1 MKKRRLIVTLFTFL
15 VAIVVTVSTGFS
27 IFYLNSA
34 QTTDQAPIK
43 VDDIEE
49 NYALSDSLN
58 NEDYYDVYFFV
69 DETYAQENLSVDG
82 MINRAPSNN
91 FGWIDSKENVT
102 YYDKQN
108 ITYYKSGDYKDNG
121 KPPYKEHN
129 DFAAIGWAKLT
140 VYRSISVEQFN
151 SLGTPVTNKRDRD
164 NEDDDWVLMFS
175 GWTANK
181 SAASNCISHRQGNF
195 DYVDAFSSLQVIDSQ
210 STDGSEANDHVVF
223 LYPIWTTGKDYSQT
237 ETEQQ
242 VVVRLFGNN
251 NELYF
256 SQDGNYNDAH
266 YTYKNLTLENDELND
281 YKLQV
286 SVMGWQQDRLHSSV
300 YSKSWKGPWYD
311 NENTGPLFNSPGTYN
326 IHAFVFNQIFE
337 SGDVQHRSYN
347 DYFSYI
353 SDTELRNCFG
363 SVEGV
368 IVNTLTIQYQGNNI
382 PSNINWGADKT
393 GNSTFVCYVLIERV
407 YEFKVLGGPFST
419 FYYEDKSTR
428 HFFDGQIFE
437 DNFDSSIDDSEEYS
451 VEYGLNNVFIDTAHE
466 FTDTHVISEGNKVT
480 GVFKSNVFTIDFW
493 DGLWHS
499 TITSFSDDELA
510 SINSFNNT
518 DQYQTISD
526 DGLLQRAKP
535 QTEGDPSTISDDY
548 DYHLTTNAEALR
560 DMLKITET
568 GLYNFRIQVVYER
581 MTYGSSSEGL
591 TNYVRRVKI
600 AIAPVENEYFV
611 KIFQKDNFRYYEH
624 RNENNGID
632 QYTNTGF
639 VDHFSGN
646 YQDNALLQHLVFNQ
660 QRQFAGT
667 METVYGGVFEV
678 DSYLNQLASQ
688 NQALFDHVTGEQVT
702 SGFQLDRNHIFYIA
716 NI

>member
-69 DETYAQENLSVDG
+69 DETYAQQNLSVDG
-82 MINRAPSNN
+82 MINRAPDTRYHWSNLN
-91 FGWIDSKENVT
+91 SNVT
-102 YYDKQN
+102 YYQ
-108 ITYYKSGDYKDNG
+108 DNG
-121 KPPYKEHN
+121 DGTSY
-129 DFAAIGWAKLT
+129 GWAKLT
-140 VYRSISVEQFN
+140 VYRSISVEQFD
-151 SLGTPVTNKRDRD
+151 SIGTPNTSVTDTRDYT
-164 NEDDDWVLMFS
+164 LMFS

-210 STDGSEANDHVVF
+210 TTDGSEANDHVVF

-237 ETEQQ
+237 DRTQHQ
-242 VVVRLFGNN
+242 VVVRLFGNGS
-251 NELYF
+251 ELYF
-256 SQDGNYNDAH
+256 AQEGSYNDAH
-266 YTYKNLTLENDELND
+266 YTYRNLTFENDELND
-281 YKLQV
+281 YRLQV
-286 SVMGWQQDRLHSSV
+286 SVMGWRQDYWGTSA
-300 YSKSWKGPWYD
+300 YSTSWNGSWYG
-311 NENTGPLFNSPGTYN
+311 NEQIGASLFNSPGTYN
-326 IHAFVFNQIFE
+326 IHAFVFNQVFE
-337 SGDVQHRSYN
+337 SRDVQHQSSN
-347 DYFSYI
+347 EYFNYI
-353 SDTELRNCFG
+353 KNNELRNCFD
-363 SVEGV
+363 SVDGV
-368 IVNTLTIQYQGNNI
+368 IVNTLTIQYTGDDM
-382 PSNINWGADKT
+382 PDINLGVVAQT
-393 GNSTFVCYVLIERV
+393 GLSTFVCYVLIERV

-437 DNFDSSIDDSEEYS
+437 DNFNPSIGSDEYS
-451 VEYGLNNVFIDTAHE
+451 VTYGLNNVFIDTAHE
-466 FTDTHVISEGNKVT
+466 FTDTHVSSEGTKVT
-480 GVFKSNVFTIDFW
+480 GVFRSNVFTIDFW
-493 DGLWHS
+493 DGLWES
-499 TITSFSDDELA
+499 KIISFSDDELA
-510 SINSFNNT
+510 SINAFNNT
-518 DQYQTISD
+518 DQYQTISA
-526 DGLLQRAKP
+526 DGLLQTAIY
-535 QTEGDPSTISDDY
+535 QTEGDTSTISDGY

-581 MTYGSSSEGL
+581 MTYGSSSEEL
-591 TNYVRRVKI
+591 TNYVRQVKI

-611 KIFQKDNFRYYEH
+611 KIFQNDNFRYYEH

-632 QYTNTGF
+632 QYTSTGF

-646 YQDNALLQHLVFNQ
+646 YQDNTLLQHLVFNQ
-660 QRQFAGT
+660 QTQFAGI
-667 METVYGGVFEV
+667 MEKVDGGEFDV

>member
-69 DETYAQENLSVDG
+69 DETYAQQNLSVDG

-108 ITYYKSGDYKDNG
+108 ITYYKSGEYKNNE
-121 KPPYKEHN
+121 KPPYKEFN
-129 DFAAIGWAKLT
+129 SDAAIGWAKLT

-151 SLGTPVTNKRDRD
+151 SLGTPVTNRVDK
-164 NEDDDWVLMFS
+164 NGWVLMFS

-210 STDGSEANDHVVF
+210 TTDGSEANDHVVF
-223 LYPIWTTGKDYSQT
+223 LYPVWTTGKDYSQT
-237 ETEQQ
+237 EQTQQQ

-256 SQDGNYNDAH
+256 SQDGSYNDAH

-281 YKLQV
+281 YRLQV
-286 SVMGWQQDRLHSSV
+286 SVMGWQQDRLHSSA
-300 YSKSWKGPWYD
+300 YSTSWSWKESWYG
-311 NENTGPLFNSPGTYN
+311 NEKTGPLFNSPGTYN
-326 IHAFVFNQIFE
+326 IHAFVFNQVFE
-337 SGDVQHRSYN
+337 NSDVQHQSSN
-347 DYFSYI
+347 DYFNYI
-353 SDTELRNCFG
+353 SNNELRNCFD
-363 SVEGV
+363 SVDGV
-368 IVNTLTIQYQGNNI
+368 IVNTLTIQYTGDDM
-382 PSNINWGADKT
+382 PDMNWGAAKE
-393 GNSTFVCYVLIERV
+393 GLSTFVCYVLIERV

-437 DNFDSSIDDSEEYS
+437 DNFNPSIGSDEYS
-451 VEYGLNNVFIDTAHE
+451 VTYGLNNVFIDTAHE
-466 FTDTHVISEGNKVT
+466 FTDTHVSSEGTKVT
-480 GVFKSNVFTIDFW
+480 GVFRSNVFTIDFW
-493 DGLWHS
+493 DGLWES
-499 TITSFSDDELA
+499 KIISFSDDELA
-510 SINSFNNT
+510 SINAFNNT
-518 DQYQTISD
+518 DQYQTISA
-526 DGLLQRAKP
+526 DGLLQTAIY
-535 QTEGDPSTISDDY
+535 QTEGDTSTISDGY

-581 MTYGSSSEGL
+581 MTYGSSSEEL
-591 TNYVRRVKI
+591 TNYVRQVKI

-611 KIFQKDNFRYYEH
+611 KIFQNDNFRYYEH

-632 QYTNTGF
+632 QYTSTGF

-660 QRQFAGT
+660 QTQFAGI
-667 METVYGGVFEV
+667 METVDGGEFDV

>member
-69 DETYAQENLSVDG
+69 DETYAQQNLSVDG
-82 MINRAPSNN
+82 MINRAPDTRYHWSNLN
-91 FGWIDSKENVT
+91 SNVT
-102 YYDKQN
+102 YYQ
-108 ITYYKSGDYKDNG
+108 DNG
-121 KPPYKEHN
+121 DGTSY
-129 DFAAIGWAKLT
+129 GWAKLT
-140 VYRSISVEQFN
+140 VYRSISVEQFD
-151 SLGTPVTNKRDRD
+151 SIGTPNTSVTDTRDYT
-164 NEDDDWVLMFS
+164 LMFS

-210 STDGSEANDHVVF
+210 TTDGSEANDHVVF

-237 ETEQQ
+237 DRTQHQ
-242 VVVRLFGNN
+242 VVVRLFGNGS
-251 NELYF
+251 ELYF
-256 SQDGNYNDAH
+256 AQEGSYNDAH
-266 YTYKNLTLENDELND
+266 YTYRNLTFENDELND
-281 YKLQV
+281 YRLQV
-286 SVMGWQQDRLHSSV
+286 SVMGWRQDYWGTSA
-300 YSKSWKGPWYD
+300 YSTSWNGSWYG
-311 NENTGPLFNSPGTYN
+311 NEQIGASLFNSPGTYN
-326 IHAFVFNQIFE
+326 IHAFVFNQVFE
-337 SGDVQHRSYN
+337 SRDVQHQSSN
-347 DYFSYI
+347 EYFNYI
-353 SDTELRNCFG
+353 KNNELRNCFD
-363 SVEGV
+363 SVDGV
-368 IVNTLTIQYQGNNI
+368 IVNTLTIQYTGDDM
-382 PSNINWGADKT
+382 PDINLGVVAQT
-393 GNSTFVCYVLIERV
+393 GLSTFVCYVLIERV

-437 DNFDSSIDDSEEYS
+437 DNFNPSIGSDEYS
-451 VEYGLNNVFIDTAHE
+451 VTYGLNNVFIDTAHE
-466 FTDTHVISEGNKVT
+466 FTDTHVSSEGTKVT
-480 GVFKSNVFTIDFW
+480 GVFRSNVFTIDFW
-493 DGLWHS
+493 DGLWES
-499 TITSFSDDELA
+499 KITSFSDDELA
-510 SINSFNNT
+510 SINAFNNT
-518 DQYQTISD
+518 DQYQTISA
-526 DGLLQRAKP
+526 DGLLQTAIY
-535 QTEGDPSTISDDY
+535 QTEGDTSTISDGY

-581 MTYGSSSEGL
+581 MTYGSSSEEL
-591 TNYVRRVKI
+591 TNYVRQVKI

-611 KIFQKDNFRYYEH
+611 KIFQNDNFRYYEH

-632 QYTNTGF
+632 QYTSTGF

-646 YQDNALLQHLVFNQ
+646 YQDNTLLQHLVFNQ
-660 QRQFAGT
+660 QTQFAGI
-667 METVYGGVFEV
+667 MEKVDGGEFDV

>member
-69 DETYAQENLSVDG
+69 DETYAQQNLSVDG
-82 MINRAPSNN
+82 MISRAPSNDFN
-91 FGWIDSKENVT
+91 FGWIEPNDNVT
-102 YYDKQN
+102 YYGNQN
-108 ITYYKSGDYKDNG
+108 ITYYKSGEFEKDG
-121 KPPYKEHN
+121 KPPYKEQKN
-129 DFAAIGWAKLT
+129 NAAIGWAKLT

-151 SLGTPVTNKRDRD
+151 SLGTPVTNRLD
-164 NEDDDWVLMFS
+164 NNGWVLMFS

-181 SAASNCISHRQGNF
+181 SAASNCIEHRQGNF

-223 LYPIWTTGKDYSQT
+223 LYPIWTTGKDYDKT

-242 VVVRLFGNN
+242 VVVRLFGDN

-266 YTYKNLTLENDELND
+266 YTYKNLTLENNELKN

-286 SVMGWQQDRLHSSV
+286 SVMGWRQDLMATSA
-300 YSKSWKGPWYD
+300 YSTSWNESWYG
-311 NENTGPLFNSPGTYN
+311 NEQTGASLFNSPGTYN
-326 IHAFVFNQIFE
+326 IHAFVFNQVFE
-337 SGDVQHRSYN
+337 SEDVQHQSSN
-347 DYFSYI
+347 EYFNYI
-353 SDTELRNCFG
+353 SNNELRNCFG

-368 IVNTLTIQYQGNNI
+368 IVNTLTIQYAGGDMPDIAWWTAQ
-382 PSNINWGADKT
+382 T
-393 GNSTFVCYVLIERV
+393 GLSTFVCYVLIERV

-466 FTDTHVISEGNKVT
+466 FTDTHVISEGNQVT

-611 KIFQKDNFRYYEH
+611 KIFQNDNFRYYEH

-646 YQDNALLQHLVFNQ
+646 YQDNELLQHLVFNQ
-660 QRQFAGT
+660 QTQFAGT
-667 METVYGGVFEV
+667 MQTVDSGVFDV
-678 DSYLNQLASQ
+678 DSYLNKLASQ

-702 SGFQLDRNHIFYIA
+702 SGFLLDRNHIFYIA
-716 NI
+716 SI

>member
-49 NYALSDSLN
+49 NYALADSLN

-69 DETYAQENLSVDG
+69 DETYARQNLSVDG
-82 MINRAPSNN
+82 MISIDPSNE
-91 FGWIDSKENVT
+91 FGWIEPNDNVT
-102 YYDKQN
+102 YYDN
-108 ITYYKSGDYKDNG
+108 REITYYKSGEFLNDDDE
-121 KPPYKEHN
+121 KPPYKEQKN
-129 DFAAIGWAKLT
+129 NAAIGWAKLT

-151 SLGTPVTNKRDRD
+151 SLGTPVTKRVD
-164 NEDDDWVLMFS
+164 NNGWVLMFS

-237 ETEQQ
+237 DTTQQQ
-242 VVVRLFGNN
+242 VVVRLFGDN

-266 YTYKNLTLENDELND
+266 YTYKNLTLENDDALDD
-281 YKLQV
+281 YRLEV

-347 DYFSYI
+347 DYFNYI
-353 SDTELRNCFG
+353 SDTELENCFNL
-363 SVEGV
+363 VKGV

-382 PSNINWGADKT
+382 PLNINWGADKT

-466 FTDTHVISEGNKVT
+466 FTDTHVISERNQVT

-667 METVYGGVFEV
+667 MQTVDNGVFDV
-678 DSYLNQLASQ
+678 DSYLNKLASQ

-702 SGFQLDRNHIFYIA
+702 SGFLLDRNHIFYIA
-716 NI
+716 SI

>member
-69 DETYAQENLSVDG
+69 DETYAQQNLSVDG
-82 MINRAPSNN
+82 MINRAPDTRYHWSNLN
-91 FGWIDSKENVT
+91 SNVT
-102 YYDKQN
+102 YYQ
-108 ITYYKSGDYKDNG
+108 DNG
-121 KPPYKEHN
+121 DGTSY
-129 DFAAIGWAKLT
+129 GWAKLT
-140 VYRSISVEQFN
+140 VYRSISVEQFD
-151 SLGTPVTNKRDRD
+151 SIGTPNTSVTDTRDYT
-164 NEDDDWVLMFS
+164 LMFS

-181 SAASNCISHRQGNF
+181 SAASDCISHRQGNF

-210 STDGSEANDHVVF
+210 TTDGSEANDHVVF

-237 ETEQQ
+237 DRTQHQ
-242 VVVRLFGNN
+242 AVVRLFGNGS
-251 NELYF
+251 ELYF
-256 SQDGNYNDAH
+256 AQEGSYNDAH
-266 YTYKNLTLENDELND
+266 YTYRNLTFENDELND
-281 YKLQV
+281 YRLQV
-286 SVMGWQQDRLHSSV
+286 SVMGWRQDYFGTSA
-300 YSKSWKGPWYD
+300 YSTSWNGSWYG
-311 NENTGPLFNSPGTYN
+311 NEQIGASLFNSPGTYN
-326 IHAFVFNQIFE
+326 IHAFVFNQVFE
-337 SGDVQHRSYN
+337 SRDVQHQSSN
-347 DYFSYI
+347 EYFNYI
-353 SDTELRNCFG
+353 KNNELRNCFD
-363 SVEGV
+363 SVDGV
-368 IVNTLTIQYQGNNI
+368 IVNTLTIQYTGDDM
-382 PSNINWGADKT
+382 PDINLGVVAQT
-393 GNSTFVCYVLIERV
+393 GLSTFVCYVLIERV

-437 DNFDSSIDDSEEYS
+437 DNFNPLIGSDEYS
-451 VEYGLNNVFIDTAHE
+451 VTYGLNNVFIDTAHE
-466 FTDTHVISEGNKVT
+466 FTDTHVSSEGTKVT
-480 GVFKSNVFTIDFW
+480 GVFRSNVFTIDFW
-493 DGLWHS
+493 DGLWES
-499 TITSFSDDELA
+499 KITSFSDDELA
-510 SINSFNNT
+510 SINAFNNT
-518 DQYQTISD
+518 DQYQTISG
-526 DGLLQRAKP
+526 DGLLQSAIY
-535 QTEGDPSTISDDY
+535 QTEGDTSTISDGY

-581 MTYGSSSEGL
+581 MTYGSSSEEL
-591 TNYVRRVKI
+591 TNYVRQVKI

-611 KIFQKDNFRYYEH
+611 KIFQNDNFRYYEH

-632 QYTNTGF
+632 QYTSTGF

-646 YQDNALLQHLVFNQ
+646 YQDNTLLQHLVFNQ
-660 QRQFAGT
+660 QTQFAGI
-667 METVYGGVFEV
+667 METVYGGEFDV

>member
-69 DETYAQENLSVDG
+69 DETYAQQNLSVEG
-82 MINRAPSNN
+82 MINRAPDTRYHWSNLN
-91 FGWIDSKENVT
+91 PNVT
-102 YYDKQN
+102 
-108 ITYYKSGDYKDNG
+108 YKDNG
-121 KPPYKEHN
+121 NGTSY
-129 DFAAIGWAKLT
+129 GWAKLT

-151 SLGTPVTNKRDRD
+151 SIGTPNTSVKDTNG
-164 NEDDDWVLMFS
+164 WPLMFS

-181 SAASNCISHRQGNF
+181 SAASNCIEHRQGNF

-210 STDGSEANDHVVF
+210 TIDGSEANDHVVF

-237 ETEQQ
+237 DKTQQQ
-242 VVVRLFGNN
+242 VVVRFFGNGS
-251 NELYF
+251 ELYF

-266 YTYKNLTLENDELND
+266 YTYRNLTLENNELNK
-281 YKLQV
+281 YELQV
-286 SVMGWQQDRLHSSV
+286 SVMGWQQDWWNSSV
-300 YSKSWKGPWYD
+300 YSTSWNGSWYGTED
-311 NENTGPLFNSPGTYN
+311 TKDSLFNSPGTYN

-337 SGDVQHRSYN
+337 SGDAQHQSYN
-347 DYFSYI
+347 EYFNYI
-353 SDTELRNCFG
+353 SNNELRNCFG

-368 IVNTLTIQYQGNNI
+368 IVNTLTIQYQGKDI
-382 PSNINWGADKT
+382 PENRGSDAGL
-393 GNSTFVCYVLIERV
+393 STFVCYVLIERV

-466 FTDTHVISEGNKVT
+466 FTDTHVISEGNQVT

-611 KIFQKDNFRYYEH
+611 KIFQNDNFRYYEH

-660 QRQFAGT
+660 QTQFTGT
-667 METVYGGVFEV
+667 MEKVNGGVFDV
-678 DSYLNQLASQ
+678 DSYLNHLASQ

-702 SGFQLDRNHIFYIA
+702 SGFLLDRNHIFYIA
-716 NI
+716 SI

>member
-1 MKKRRLIVTLFTFL
+1 M
-15 VAIVVTVSTGFS
+15 
-27 IFYLNSA
+27 
-34 QTTDQAPIK
+34 
-43 VDDIEE
+43 
-49 NYALSDSLN
+49 
-58 NEDYYDVYFFV
+58 
-69 DETYAQENLSVDG
+69 
-82 MINRAPSNN
+82 
-91 FGWIDSKENVT
+91 
-102 YYDKQN
+102 
-108 ITYYKSGDYKDNG
+108 
-121 KPPYKEHN
+121 
-129 DFAAIGWAKLT
+129 
-140 VYRSISVEQFN
+140 
-151 SLGTPVTNKRDRD
+151 TNKRDRD

>member
-69 DETYAQENLSVDG
+69 DETYAQQNLSVDG
-82 MINRAPSNN
+82 MINRAPDTRYHWSNLN
-91 FGWIDSKENVT
+91 SNVT
-102 YYDKQN
+102 YYQ
-108 ITYYKSGDYKDNG
+108 DNG
-121 KPPYKEHN
+121 DGTSY
-129 DFAAIGWAKLT
+129 GWAKLT
-140 VYRSISVEQFN
+140 VYRSISVEQFD
-151 SLGTPVTNKRDRD
+151 SIGTPNTSVTDIRDYT
-164 NEDDDWVLMFS
+164 LMFS

-181 SAASNCISHRQGNF
+181 SAASDCISHRQGNF

-210 STDGSEANDHVVF
+210 TTDGSEANDHVVF

-237 ETEQQ
+237 DRTQHQ
-242 VVVRLFGNN
+242 VVVRLFGNGS
-251 NELYF
+251 ELYF
-256 SQDGNYNDAH
+256 AQEGSYNDAH
-266 YTYKNLTLENDELND
+266 YTYRNLTFENDELND
-281 YKLQV
+281 YRLQV
-286 SVMGWQQDRLHSSV
+286 SVMGWRQDYWGTSA
-300 YSKSWKGPWYD
+300 YSTSWNGSWYG
-311 NENTGPLFNSPGTYN
+311 NEQIGASLFNSPGTYN
-326 IHAFVFNQIFE
+326 IHAFVFNQVFE
-337 SGDVQHRSYN
+337 SRDVQHQSSN
-347 DYFSYI
+347 EYFNYI
-353 SDTELRNCFG
+353 KNNELRNCFD
-363 SVEGV
+363 SVDGV
-368 IVNTLTIQYQGNNI
+368 IVNTLTIQYTGDDM
-382 PSNINWGADKT
+382 PDINLGVVAQT
-393 GNSTFVCYVLIERV
+393 GLSTFVCYVLIERV

-437 DNFDSSIDDSEEYS
+437 DNFNPSIGSDEYS
-451 VEYGLNNVFIDTAHE
+451 VTYGLNNVFIDTAHE
-466 FTDTHVISEGNKVT
+466 FTDTHVSSEGTKVT
-480 GVFKSNVFTIDFW
+480 GVFRSNVFTIDFW
-493 DGLWHS
+493 DGLWES
-499 TITSFSDDELA
+499 KITSFSDDELA
-510 SINSFNNT
+510 SINAFNNT
-518 DQYQTISD
+518 DQYQTISA
-526 DGLLQRAKP
+526 DGLLQTAIY
-535 QTEGDPSTISDDY
+535 QTEGDTSTISDGY

-581 MTYGSSSEGL
+581 MTYGSSSEEL
-591 TNYVRRVKI
+591 TNYVRQVKI

-611 KIFQKDNFRYYEH
+611 KIFQNDNFRYYEH
-624 RNENNGID
+624 RNENNGIN
-632 QYTNTGF
+632 QYTSTGF

-660 QRQFAGT
+660 QTQFAGI
-667 METVYGGVFEV
+667 METVDGGEFDV

>member
-49 NYALSDSLN
+49 NYALADSLN

-82 MINRAPSNN
+82 MISRAPSNDFN
-91 FGWIDSKENVT
+91 FGWIEPNDNVT
-102 YYDKQN
+102 YYGKQN
-108 ITYYKSGDYKDNG
+108 ITYYKSGDYKDNE
-121 KPPYKEHN
+121 KPPYKEQKN
-129 DFAAIGWAKLT
+129 SAAIGWAKLT

-151 SLGTPVTNKRDRD
+151 SLGTPVTNRVD
-164 NEDDDWVLMFS
+164 NNGWVLMFS

-210 STDGSEANDHVVF
+210 TIDGSEANDHVVF
-223 LYPIWTTGKDYSQT
+223 LYPIWTTGKDYDKT

-242 VVVRLFGNN
+242 VVVRLFGDN

-286 SVMGWQQDRLHSSV
+286 SVMGWQQDWLNSSV
-300 YSKSWKGPWYD
+300 YSKSWKGPWYGTED
-311 NENTGPLFNSPGTYN
+311 TEDSLFNSPGTYN

-337 SGDVQHRSYN
+337 SGDVQHQSSN
-347 DYFSYI
+347 EYFNHI
-353 SDTELRNCFG
+353 SNNELENCFG
-363 SVEGV
+363 DVEGV
-368 IVNTLTIQYQGNNI
+368 IVNTLTIQYQGDNI
-382 PSNINWGADKT
+382 PSDTNLGADKT

-437 DNFDSSIDDSEEYS
+437 DNFDSSIDDSKEYS

-466 FTDTHVISEGNKVT
+466 FTDTHVSSEGNRVT
-480 GVFKSNVFTIDFW
+480 GVFRSNVFTIDFW
-493 DGLWHS
+493 DGLWES
-499 TITSFSDDELA
+499 EITSFSAEELA
-510 SINSFNNT
+510 SINAFNNT

-526 DGLLQRAKP
+526 DGLLQRATC
-535 QTEGDPSTISDDY
+535 QTEGDTSTISDDF

-568 GLYNFRIQVVYER
+568 GLYNFRIQVVYKR
-581 MTYGSSSEGL
+581 MTYGSSFEEL
-591 TNYVRRVKI
+591 TNYVSRVKI
-600 AIAPVENEYFV
+600 AVAPVENEYFV
-611 KIFQKDNFRYYEH
+611 KIFQNDNFRYYEH

-660 QRQFAGT
+660 QTQFAGT
-667 METVYGGVFEV
+667 MQTVDSGVFDV
-678 DSYLNQLASQ
+678 DSYLNKLASQ
-688 NQALFDHVTGEQVT
+688 NKALFDHVTGEQVT
-702 SGFQLDRNHIFYIA
+702 SGFLLDRNHIFYIA
-716 NI
+716 SI

>member
-69 DETYAQENLSVDG
+69 DETYAQQNLSVDG
-82 MINRAPSNN
+82 MISRAPSNDFN
-91 FGWIDSKENVT
+91 FGWIEPNDNVT
-102 YYDKQN
+102 YYGKQN
-108 ITYYKSGDYKDNG
+108 ITYYKSGDYKDNE
-121 KPPYKEHN
+121 KPPYKEQKN
-129 DFAAIGWAKLT
+129 SAAIGWAKLT

-151 SLGTPVTNKRDRD
+151 SLGTPVTNRVD
-164 NEDDDWVLMFS
+164 NNGWVLMFS

-210 STDGSEANDHVVF
+210 TIDGSEANDHVVF

-237 ETEQQ
+237 DTTQQQ

-266 YTYKNLTLENDELND
+266 YTYKNLTLENND
-281 YKLQV
+281 ALDYYRLEA
-286 SVMGWQQDRLHSSV
+286 SVMGWRKGDSSA
-300 YSKSWKGPWYD
+300 YSTSWNGSWYG
-311 NENTGPLFNSPGTYN
+311 NEQTGASLFNSPGTYN
-326 IHAFVFNQIFE
+326 IHAFVFNQVFE
-337 SGDVQHRSYN
+337 SGDVQHKSSNEYFN
-347 DYFSYI
+347 DI
-353 SDTELRNCFG
+353 SNNELENCFG

-368 IVNTLTIQYQGNNI
+368 IVNTLTIQYQGKDI
-382 PSNINWGADKT
+382 PENRESDAGL
-393 GNSTFVCYVLIERV
+393 STFVCYVLIERV

-466 FTDTHVISEGNKVT
+466 FTDTHVISERNKVT

-611 KIFQKDNFRYYEH
+611 KIFQYDNFRYYEH

-646 YQDNALLQHLVFNQ
+646 YQDNTLLQHLVFNQ
-660 QRQFAGT
+660 QTQFAGT
-667 METVYGGVFEV
+667 MEKVNGGVFDV
-678 DSYLNQLASQ
+678 DSYLNQLASR

-702 SGFQLDRNHIFYIA
+702 SGFLLDRNHIFYIA
-716 NI
+716 SI

>member
-69 DETYAQENLSVDG
+69 DETYAQQNLSVDG
-82 MINRAPSNN
+82 MISRTPDTRYHWSNLN
-91 FGWIDSKENVT
+91 PNVT
-102 YYDKQN
+102 
-108 ITYYKSGDYKDNG
+108 YKDNG
-121 KPPYKEHN
+121 NGTSY
-129 DFAAIGWAKLT
+129 GWAKLT

-151 SLGTPVTNKRDRD
+151 SIGTPNTSVKDTNG
-164 NEDDDWVLMFS
+164 WPLMFS

-181 SAASNCISHRQGNF
+181 SAASNCIEHRQGNF

-210 STDGSEANDHVVF
+210 TIDGSEANDHVVF

-237 ETEQQ
+237 DKTQQQ
-242 VVVRLFGNN
+242 VVVRFFGNGS
-251 NELYF
+251 ELYF

-266 YTYKNLTLENDELND
+266 YTYRNLTLENNELNK
-281 YKLQV
+281 YELQV
-286 SVMGWQQDRLHSSV
+286 SVMGWQQDWWNSSV
-300 YSKSWKGPWYD
+300 YSTSWNGSWYGTED
-311 NENTGPLFNSPGTYN
+311 TKDSLFNSPGTYN

-337 SGDVQHRSYN
+337 SGDAQHQSYN
-347 DYFSYI
+347 EYFNYI
-353 SDTELRNCFG
+353 SNNELRNCFG

-368 IVNTLTIQYQGNNI
+368 IVNTLTIQYQGKDI
-382 PSNINWGADKT
+382 PENRGSDAGL
-393 GNSTFVCYVLIERV
+393 STFVCYVLIERV

-466 FTDTHVISEGNKVT
+466 FTDTHVISEGNQVT

-493 DGLWHS
+493 DGLWYS

-611 KIFQKDNFRYYEH
+611 KIFQNDNFRYYEH

-667 METVYGGVFEV
+667 MQTVDNGVFDV
-678 DSYLNQLASQ
+678 DSYLNHLASQ

-702 SGFQLDRNHIFYIA
+702 SGFLLDRNHIFYIA
-716 NI
+716 SI